1 MPWKQFSKELLESQ
15 LCLEGD
21 IQRATKV
28 LGYNAEWVWANKLT
42 PTLHMCTTEMITQF
56 TLRVKNKSLKA
67 TILPAIADTENFSL
81 FGVKK
86 SLVDTSDD
94 C

>member
-1 MPWKQFSKELLESQ
+1 M
-15 LCLEGD
+15 
-21 IQRATKV
+21 T
-28 LGYNAEWVWANKLT
+28 
-42 PTLHMCTTEMITQF
+42 TQF
-56 TLRVKNKSLKA
+56 TWRVKNKSLKA

-86 SLVDTSDD
+86 SLLDTSDD